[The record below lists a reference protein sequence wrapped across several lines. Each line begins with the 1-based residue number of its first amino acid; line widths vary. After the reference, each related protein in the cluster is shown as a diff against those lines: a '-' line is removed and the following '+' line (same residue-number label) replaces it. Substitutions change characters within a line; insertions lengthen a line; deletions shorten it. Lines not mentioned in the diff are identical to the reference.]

1 MSVGVF
7 VKGIS
12 LIGLFA
18 VTAAASY
25 FQFSDK
31 PVVITLRPNATTSE
45 IQHALNVLP
54 ASGGAVVL
62 PPGIYDVT
70 APIILSHDHQTL
82 RGSGKTTVLRLADN
96 ANCPVI
102 VMGEPVN
109 HPKNIVKDLHV
120 ANLVIDG
127 NRRNQQTELWNIS
140 GEGHYIRNNGITVQ
154 SVSDSTIEHVTTS
167 RCRSGG
173 VVTTLGVEN
182 LTVRDL
188 NSYDNQFDGLA
199 CYLTTH
205 STFADLFL
213 HDNPGAGIS
222 LDLSFQN
229 NVVSNALLAANDL
242 GIFMRSSRGNKFEDV
257 SIRNCHH
264 FGVFMAHSE
273 RKTKNGWQATPNSEC
288 VNNSFRNISAMNCGG
303 AAFRI
308 NNSTCTNNVIV
319 EANFDKNL
327 KGGLSL
333 ATPDLV
339 TLQ

>member
-1 MSVGVF
+1 MF

-25 FQFSDK
+25 YHITNK
-31 PVVITLRPNATTSE
+31 PVVITMRPNATASE
-45 IQHALNVLP
+45 IQHALNTLP
-54 ASGGAVVL
+54 TNGGEVIL
-62 PPGIYDVT
+62 PPGIYDVST
-70 APIILSHDHQTL
+70 PIVLSHDHQTL
-82 RGSGKTTVLRLADN
+82 RGSGNMTVLRLADK
-96 ANCPVI
+96 ANCPVVI
-102 VMGEPVN
+102 MGQPVN
-109 HPKNIVKDLHV
+109 QPKNVVKDLRV
-120 ANLVIDG
+120 ADLAIDG
-127 NRRNQQTELWNIS
+127 NRRNQQHELWDIT
-140 GEGHYIRNNGITVQ
+140 GDGHYIRNNGITVQ
-154 SVSDSTIEHVTTS
+154 SVSDSTIEHVTTA

-173 VVTTLGVEN
+173 VVTTLGVDN

-222 LDLSFQN
+222 LDLSFEE
-229 NVVSNALLAANDL
+229 NVLSNAVLASNDL
-242 GIFMRSSRGNKFEDV
+242 GIFMRSSRGNRFEDIA
-257 SIRNCHH
+257 IRNCHH

-273 RKTKNGWQATPNSEC
+273 WKTKNGWQAAPNSEC
-288 VNNSFRNISAMNCGG
+288 VNNSFRNITAANCGG
-303 AAFRI
+303 AAFRV

-319 EANFDKNL
+319 QAKFDKNL

-339 TLQ
+339 TVQ